1 MGDADGQ
8 LDLTASV
15 ASIDAA
21 RAECVPPE
29 ASIRDVVK
37 LLVDKNRGAALICRQ
52 DQLLGIFTERDALR
66 LMAELAAQP
75 SRSAGDQLAAD
86 PWSRPISEVM
96 TERPLSISRDE
107 TVASAIA
114 KMAAG
119 GYRRLPIVD
128 EASRPVAVVK
138 VTSILSYL
146 VEHFPKVV
154 YTLPPKPHHKM
165 QEREGA

>member
-1 MGDADGQ
+1 
-8 LDLTASV
+8 
-15 ASIDAA
+15 
-21 RAECVPPE
+21 
-29 ASIRDVVK
+29 
-37 LLVDKNRGAALICRQ
+37 
-52 DQLLGIFTERDALR
+52 
-66 LMAELAAQP
+66 
-75 SRSAGDQLAAD
+75 
-86 PWSRPISEVM
+86 
-96 TERPLSISRDE
+96 
-107 TVASAIA
+107 VASAIA

-138 VTSILSYL
+138 LTSILSYL